1 MRIQSI
7 AVDEDIQY
15 SFPSPEEIRNL
26 PLPENTLAN
35 ISLTSL
41 FLAGEGSTSVT
52 VSSVL
57 FTTLQMFLPPSTGS

>member
-41 FLAGEGSTSVT
+41 FLAGKNND
-52 VSSVL
+52 
-57 FTTLQMFLPPSTGS
+57 QMAVCYYGLAVA